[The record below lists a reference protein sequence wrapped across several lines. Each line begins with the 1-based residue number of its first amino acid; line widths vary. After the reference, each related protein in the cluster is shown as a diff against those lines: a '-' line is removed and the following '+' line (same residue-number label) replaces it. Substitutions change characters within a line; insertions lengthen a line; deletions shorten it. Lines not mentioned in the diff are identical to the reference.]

1 MKRLKLFW
9 IGLLLITLIG
19 GCTGQRVPAGAI
31 DLTPHCQKV
40 ADGLEELRNGY
51 EFPEHLI
58 NDVYELQYPQEG
70 DFDPNRYFEVL
81 THLSLPEGKVLD
93 YVYEMDGMGGY
104 PILYVRG
111 EDEPQATERPE
122 IGASFSFIQLD
133 GSPESYFEYAVFQ
146 EYSSS
151 FYLFWHANYDNRV
164 LTCGEGAMKTI
175 DEKAGFFFNEYEYTP
190 IVQGKMERANKAA
203 WYIEED
209 GLAVVRFTYFTPF
222 GGLMEQ
228 VYQFEKG
235 STPQVAR
242 KTTQELVQLITNLM
256 Y

>member
-1 MKRLKLFW
+1 MKRLKLIW
-9 IGLLLITLIG
+9 IGLMLITLIG

-40 ADGLEELRNGY
+40 ADGLEELWNGY

-58 NDVYELQYPQEG
+58 NDVYELQYPQKG

-122 IGASFSFIQLD
+122 KGASFSFIQLD
-133 GSPESYFEYAVFQ
+133 GSPESYFEYAVFR

-175 DEKAGFFFNEYEYTP
+175 DEKAEFFFNEYEYTP
-190 IVQGKMERANKAA
+190 IVRGKMERANKAA
-203 WYIEED
+203 WYTEED
-209 GLAVVRFTYFTPF
+209 GLVVIRFAYFTPF

-228 VYQFEKG
+228 IYQFEKG